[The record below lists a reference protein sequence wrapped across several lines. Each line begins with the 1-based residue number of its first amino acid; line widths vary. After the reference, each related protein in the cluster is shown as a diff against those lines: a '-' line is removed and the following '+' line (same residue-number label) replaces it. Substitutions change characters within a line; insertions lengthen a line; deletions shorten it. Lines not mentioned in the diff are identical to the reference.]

1 MHRCNDGL
9 GSQEVVLFE
18 GLKLKREEEEEEDE
32 AEEVSG
38 AYRSGFC
45 LRLRQRLGH

>member
-18 GLKLKREEEEEEDE
+18 GLKLKREEEEEE

-45 LRLRQRLGH
+45 LRLRQCLGH